1 MAIHVDTNTY
11 NDAYN
16 NFEHIVN
23 GKSIRYVKLVM
34 DPHDYEVFADILID
48 KLLLAGILPVKD
60 TQTKDTQVKGEL
72 VYYEFNKTPDTPV
85 DEAAEDIIVEEIPEP
100 EPEPEPDPDEWKS
113 YLEAYKPDEI
123 TLPVLL
129 NSWKSFNQYSYSQ
142 IVAMFAKEGMTVSDH
157 GVGNWM
163 ASDCR
168 RTPRQK
174 YWPTIKNLLHL
185 TDEEFNNAIRNSRI
199 VFTKARLDELF
210 DAK

>member
-1 MAIHVDTNTY
+1 MAIHADTNTY
-11 NDAYN
+11 NNAYN

-23 GKSIRYVKLVM
+23 GKSIRYVKLVI

-48 KLLLAGILPVKD
+48 KLLLAGILPAKDANVKIKEV
-60 TQTKDTQVKGEL
+60 T
-72 VYYEFNKTPDTPV
+72 DTPV
-85 DEAAEDIIVEEIPEP
+85 EDTADDIVAEEIPEP
-100 EPEPEPDPDEWKS
+100 EPEPEPEPDEWKS

-129 NSWKSFNQYSYSQ
+129 SSWRSFNQLTYSQ
-142 IVAMFAKEGMTVSDH
+142 IVAMFAKEGIVVSDH

-163 ASDCR
+163 ALDCR

-174 YWPTIKNLLHL
+174 YWPTIKKCLHL
-185 TDEEFNNAIRNSRI
+185 TDEEFNNAVRNSRI
-199 VFTKARLDELF
+199 VYTKARLDELC

>member
-11 NDAYN
+11 NNAYN

-60 TQTKDTQVKGEL
+60 TKVKIE
-72 VYYEFNKTPDTPV
+72 EIIDTPV
-85 DEAAEDIIVEEIPEP
+85 EDAVDDIVVEEIPEP

-123 TLPVLL
+123 TVAVLL

-174 YWPTIKNLLHL
+174 YWPAIKKLLHL
-185 TDEEFNNAIRNSRI
+185 TDEEFNSAVRNSRI
-199 VFTKARLDELF
+199 VYTKARLDELF

>member
-1 MAIHVDTNTY
+1 MAIHVDANTY
-11 NDAYN
+11 SNAYN

-60 TQTKDTQVKGEL
+60 TQTKGEP
-72 VYYEFNKTPDTPV
+72 VCYEIDKTPTTTV
-85 DEAAEDIIVEEIPEP
+85 DEVAEDVVVEEI
-100 EPEPEPDPDEWKS
+100 PEPEPDPDEWKS

-123 TLPVLL
+123 TVPVLL

-174 YWPTIKNLLHL
+174 YWPTIKKLLNL
-185 TDEEFNNAIRNSRI
+185 TDEEFNSAVRNSRI
-199 VFTKARLDELF
+199 VYTKARLDELF

>member
-1 MAIHVDTNTY
+1 MAVHVDTNTY
-11 NDAYN
+11 NNAYN

-60 TQTKDTQVKGEL
+60 AKVKIE
-72 VYYEFNKTPDTPV
+72 EIIDTPV
-85 DEAAEDIIVEEIPEP
+85 DEAAEDTVVEEIHEPEP
-100 EPEPEPDPDEWKS
+100 EPEPEPDEWKS
-113 YLEAYKPDEI
+113 YLEAYKPEEI
-123 TLPVLL
+123 TLAVLL
-129 NSWKSFNQYSYSQ
+129 RSWRLFNQYSYPQ
-142 IVAMFAKEGMTVSDH
+142 IVAMFAKEGLMVSDH

-174 YWPTIKNLLHL
+174 YWPTIKKLLHL
-185 TDEEFNNAIRNSRI
+185 TDEEFNSAVRNSRI
-199 VFTKARLDELF
+199 VFAKARLDELF